1 MKNSVPGKGTEFF
14 GYVRFCVWAIL
25 LLVHHEMDQ
34 LHDVVC
40 LIGNEFQL
48 GDLTAGE
55 HIRKRYILGK
65 LGFQIQA
72 VALAGHEF
80 NASAAAVDCL
90 EKSFYICNVRDFHL
104 NTPFHF
110 VRPSDVCRV
119 FIFLFR
125 YSLFYCSFDRYL
137 LFRYK
142 ILQFPG
148 TGKTSEN
155 TKFSGKVRFLCAF
168 WKGPV
173 LQCGT

>member
-1 MKNSVPGKGTEFF
+1 MKNSVPGRGRSFSALCTFF
-14 GYVRFCVWAIL
+14 CIL
-25 LLVHHEMDQ
+25 PLPLVHHEMDQ
-34 LHDVVC
+34 LHDIVC
-40 LIGNEFQL
+40 LVGNEFHF

-55 HIRKRYILGK
+55 DIRKRYILGK

-80 NASAAAVDCL
+80 HTSAAAVDGL
-90 EKSFYICNVRDFHL
+90 KKSFYICNVCNFHL
-104 NTPFHF
+104 NTPFHII
-110 VRPSDVCRV
+110 RPSDVCRI

-137 LFRYK
+137 LFHYK

-168 WKGPV
+168 
-173 LQCGT
+173 